1 MVSFSNSNDALALDA
16 NGATLHQSAANG
28 SHGLALDEQVGHL
41 IRRAHQRASATFMS
55 VLAEGQFTPTQFFA
69 LARLRECGEVSQ
81 NHLGRL
87 AAMDPATIQGVIK
100 RLQQRGFIER
110 EPDQGDRRRMVL
122 RLTPEGRRTVDT
134 LLAQS
139 EAVNRELLAPLAPDE
154 QEQFRHLLKRIV

>member
-1 MVSFSNSNDALALDA
+1 MVSFSNSSDALAVRANGRALHEAPA
-16 NGATLHQSAANG
+16 NGAN
-28 SHGLALDEQVGHL
+28 GLALDEQIGHL

-55 VLAEGQFTPTQFFA
+55 ALAEGQFTPTQFFA

-110 EPDQGDRRRMVL
+110 EPDPGDRRRMVL
-122 RLTPEGRRTVDT
+122 RLTPEGRRTVDD
-134 LLAQS
+134 LLART
-139 EAVNRELLAPLAPDE
+139 EAVNRELLAPLAPHE
-154 QEQFRHLLKRIV
+154 REQFRSLLKRIV

>member
-1 MVSFSNSNDALALDA
+1 MVSFSNSNDTLAVPANDA
-16 NGATLHQSAANG
+16 PSHDSIPNGADG
-28 SHGLALDEQVGHL
+28 SALDEQIGHL

-110 EPDQGDRRRMVL
+110 EPDPGDRRRMVL
-122 RLTPEGRRTVDT
+122 RLTPAGRRTVDD
-134 LLAQS
+134 LLART
-139 EAVNRELLAPLAPDE
+139 EAVNAELLAPLAPHE
-154 QEQFRHLLKRIV
+154 REQFRTLLKRIV